1 MNSRPNQVRIIG
13 GQWRGRKLPFPDH
26 QGLRPTADRIR
37 ETLFNWLAPLLPGAR
52 CLDLFAGSG
61 ALGFEAASR
70 GAAKVVLVENNAP
83 AVQVL
88 LANKQR
94 LDAGA
99 VDIVHSDARQYLTGA
114 HGAFDIV
121 FLDPPFDNPQLRLN
135 SLHTLLQCDAIKPG
149 GYLYMEMRKRDQEPD
164 LPENLVLEKRKMA
177 GQVVYQLYHYLPG
190 TIVST

>member
-1 MNSRPNQVRIIG
+1 MTSRSNQVRIIG
-13 GQWRGRKLPFPDH
+13 GQWRGRKLPFPDQ

-37 ETLFNWLAPLLPGAR
+37 ETLFNWLAPLLPGAH

-70 GAAKVVLVENNAP
+70 GAARVVLVENNAP

-88 LANKQR
+88 SANQQR

-99 VDIVHSDARQYLTGA
+99 VSIVHSDARQYLTGSQ
-114 HGAFDIV
+114 GSFDIV
-121 FLDPPFDNPQLRLN
+121 FLDPPFDNPQLRLD
-135 SLHTLLQCDAIKPG
+135 SLHALLQYGAIKPG
-149 GYLYMEMRKRDQEPD
+149 GYLYMEMPRRDREPD

-177 GQVVYQLYHYLPG
+177 GQVIYQLYHYLPG
-190 TIVST
+190 AVS